1 MIRSSRFLLAAV
13 LLLWRSAPAAAQD
26 QPGSATRSASS
37 SLDTRDLRA
46 GFSAT
51 AGGFAVLNQLDH
63 SIYGARTTAATQA
76 SSGTPRWVKWG
87 LVGAASGAVLF
98 SIAGQSNP
106 DGNRSAAGDAALGA
120 AIGFAIL
127 GGAIALYDSVCSPD
141 SGSRRAGLCGR

>member
-1 MIRSSRFLLAAV
+1 MTSSSRRLLTVFLL
-13 LLLWRSAPAAAQD
+13 LSSSAPAAAQHEG
-26 QPGSATRSASS
+26 GSATRSASS

-46 GFSAT
+46 GFSAR
-51 AGGFAVLNQLDH
+51 AGGFAVLEMVDH
-63 SIYGARTTAATQA
+63 SVYGARARVATQA
-76 SSGTPRWVKWG
+76 ASGTPRWVKWG
-87 LVGAASGAVLF
+87 LVGAAGGAVLF

-120 AIGFAIL
+120 AIGFVIL